1 MSDYSRDG
9 LTLEE
14 RLAIAYGAP
23 ATGYGDYDQNEINEF
38 AEEQLL
44 DGIDTQTG
52 GSNQARAMVAA
63 AQNSE
68 DKLATLRNFYPGN
81 STLPVEALS
90 PKYGEARFGSGNY
103 VFMNEETGKLTLFDQ
118 DVRLFGMP
126 IPDGMGDFL
135 DAGPE
140 IAETVG
146 AIGGGIGAGV
156 LAAPTGLGAVPA
168 VMIGEGVGS
177 AAAREA
183 YIGMLDYFGQTE
195 DTRSGVERLA
205 SFSTTAGLNAAAG
218 PLASKIWKGVTF
230 VAGSPARYAN
240 AAMDKGAEEALKA
253 MQRAGVTDPTL
264 GQVSGSPLY
273 NQFESLLA
281 MAPTS
286 TMRMMEIAEQTIR
299 QLDEAKQAMAKRF
312 GGARTTEEAADLTLK
327 SAQKAKLRYKAKRDA
342 MYKEIYDEIDG
353 EFSPATNVIEWYT
366 KHIAKAKTPIGSPI
380 MKESMTYANQ
390 LIKQAKD
397 GNLSFAD
404 IKELRTSIKSLLGS
418 PQIMGGMG
426 SDGASKEALESLTG
440 YMKKDMD
447 DMLEAYAAKQIDLLG
462 PNFSGPQVPSIVKKY
477 KAANKFVQDSK
488 ADGSDIRFIY
498 NVVAKGKDDAV
509 SALQYALRGKNDS
522 GARLRKMRNQF
533 TPEEY
538 EVISGYIFGQMGLP
552 YGAAADAVPMAGV
565 VQEGVD
571 YIGQQ
576 GFNIKRFLKAY
587 NEELSKEAKD
597 VLFRGT
603 QYEDLLPA
611 LDDLVFTLE
620 RINNTSSQM
629 LNTSG
634 TAKSLFSATVLL
646 GAASD
651 VGGLLTGQGFEF
663 GLGGLAFPAIGAEA
677 MTNPT
682 FVRWMAKA
690 VDLAANNP
698 NSFPQHIRR
707 LVQIAE
713 LNPDSR
719 DWIMAIVQGLGQET
733 IEPIDATSAKTKAS
747 APKIPENNEFGFR
760 KVVPSSVADKLLPT
774 RDELLAQMDSIPEL
788 TAAEGEQAMFDPLP
802 STGIQAPSSFQP
814 GLSPTVV
821 PNEADRELASR
832 MQANSGGIAAL
843 V

>member
-1 MSDYSRDG
+1 
-9 LTLEE
+9 
-14 RLAIAYGAP
+14 
-23 ATGYGDYDQNEINEF
+23 
-38 AEEQLL
+38 
-44 DGIDTQTG
+44 
-52 GSNQARAMVAA
+52 
-63 AQNSE
+63 
-68 DKLATLRNFYPGN
+68 
-81 STLPVEALS
+81 
-90 PKYGEARFGSGNY
+90 
-103 VFMNEETGKLTLFDQ
+103 
-118 DVRLFGMP
+118 
-126 IPDGMGDFL
+126 
-135 DAGPE
+135 
-140 IAETVG
+140 
-146 AIGGGIGAGV
+146 
-156 LAAPTGLGAVPA
+156 
-168 VMIGEGVGS
+168 S
-177 AAAREA
+177 ASAREA

-205 SFSTTAGLNAAAG
+205 SFSTTAAVNAAAG
-218 PLASKIWKGVTF
+218 PVASKIWKGVTF
-230 VAGSPARYAN
+230 VAGAPARYAN
-240 AAMDKGAEEALKA
+240 AAMDKGAQEALKI

-286 TMRMMEIAEQTIR
+286 TMRMMEIAEQTIK
-299 QLDEAKQAMAKRF
+299 QLDDAKQAMAKRF

-327 SAQKAKLRYKAKRDA
+327 AAQNAKLRYKAKRDA

-366 KHIAKAKTPIGSPI
+366 KHMAKAKTPIGSPI
-380 MKESMTYANQ
+380 MKESMTYADQ
-390 LIKQAKD
+390 LIRQAKD

-509 SALQYALRGKNDS
+509 SALQYALRGSNDS
-522 GARLRKMRNQF
+522 GARLRKMRNEF

-538 EVISGYIFGQMGLP
+538 EVMSGYILGQMGLP
-552 YGAAADAVPMAGV
+552 YGAAADAVPMGGV
-565 VQEGVD
+565 VKEGAD

-576 GFNIKRFLKAY
+576 GFNIQRFLKAY
-587 NEELSKEAKD
+587 NEDLSKEAKD

-634 TAKSLFSATVLL
+634 TAKSLFSATALV
-646 GAASD
+646 GAATD

-663 GLGGLAFPAIGAEA
+663 GMAGLAFPAIGAAA
-677 MTNPT
+677 MTHAP
-682 FVRWMAKA
+682 FVKWMAKA

-707 LVQIAE
+707 LYMIAE
-713 LNPDSR
+713 QNPDIR
-719 DWIMAIVQGLGQET
+719 DVIMGIVQGLGQET
-733 IEPIDATSAKTKAS
+733 IEPIDATSAKTKADT
-747 APKIPENNEFGFR
+747 PKIPENNEFGFR
-760 KVVPSSVADKLLPT
+760 QVVPSSTADK
-774 RDELLAQMDSIPEL
+774 
-788 TAAEGEQAMFDPLP
+788 
-802 STGIQAPSSFQP
+802 
-814 GLSPTVV
+814 
-821 PNEADRELASR
+821 
-832 MQANSGGIAAL
+832 
-843 V
+843 